1 MFVFWD
7 IVCVLVRR
15 HFERAPCTRT
25 SGLHLRSPRTHL
37 NFMSCCSAC
46 VVSAI
51 GAPEDKP
58 FDTSAPRKI
67 DGEAAIALVE
77 EAKASGVK
85 RFIMVTSLGT
95 TKIGWPASVLN
106 LFWGVLYFKKLA
118 EQALIRSGMAYTIVR
133 PGGMERPTDT
143 YKETHNTVLYPRDTQ
158 FGGQVSRLQVL
169 PAANCHCSISLGTP
183 LAMPLLPF
191 QKPQTL

>member
-1 MFVFWD
+1 M
-7 IVCVLVRR
+7 CKC
-15 HFERAPCTRT
+15 A
-25 SGLHLRSPRTHL
+25 
-37 NFMSCCSAC
+37 AC
-46 VVSAI
+46 VISAI

-58 FDTSAPRKI
+58 FDTSAPKKI

-77 EAKASGVK
+77 EAKSSGVK

-106 LFWGVLYFKKLA
+106 LFWGVLYWKRLS
-118 EQALIRSGMAYTIVR
+118 EEALIRSGMAYTIIR

-158 FGGQVSRLQVL
+158 FGGQVSRLQVM
-169 PAANCHCSISLGTP
+169 SLFLSP
-183 LAMPLLPF
+183 WHLAHRSSTHNPQPTNTTGLLIPI
-191 QKPQTL
+191 LHRADLLRA